1 MISPSSKQIQAAIG
15 RLPQQASAAIKQVLA
30 NARVQ
35 NLPLLIEACDAE
47 LKLRG
52 TLVLTA
58 DTAAQAAEIAARVA
72 GKPLREVIALAFTE
86 VPPRAEEQ
94 VILRWLADHPGTSFE
109 ELKKVYGKGDLSL
122 VIGHLVYYRFGYF
135 RPLLVG
141 RTQSDLLLE
150 RDTAGKS
157 VRYTL
162 RPEAAAALAEIGWLV
177 PAA

>member
-1 MISPSSKQIQAAIG
+1 MISPSSKQIQAAIT
-15 RLPQQASAAIKQVLA
+15 RLPQQASAAVKQVLA

-35 NLPLLIEACDAE
+35 NLPALIEACDAE

-58 DTAAQAAEIAARVA
+58 DTAAHAAEIAARVA
-72 GKPLREVIALAFTE
+72 GKPLQEVIALAFAE
-86 VPPRAEEQ
+86 VRPHPEET
-94 VILRWLADHPGTSFE
+94 VILRWLAAHPGTSFE

-135 RPLLVG
+135 RPLLAG

-162 RPEAAAALAEIGWLV
+162 RPEAVAAFAEIGLL
-177 PAA
+177 AATA